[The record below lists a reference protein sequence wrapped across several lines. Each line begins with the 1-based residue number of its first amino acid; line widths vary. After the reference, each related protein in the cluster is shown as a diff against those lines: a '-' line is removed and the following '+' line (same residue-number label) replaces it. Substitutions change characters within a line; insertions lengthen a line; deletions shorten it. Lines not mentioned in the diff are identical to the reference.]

1 MNSHAQVTGQ
11 RIYFHNQIAK
21 ARTFAKHCG
30 KRSKEEISDGDFK
43 SSDMDGNHHFFTPEG
58 ANKKLPEV
66 RPLVS
71 KVVELKKLADKTAPS
86 SRERNRIIDQIG
98 ICIAK
103 LEEIGIE
110 VKDLDTGLIDFPAMR
125 YGEPVCLCWKLGE
138 DEVSYWHGRSEG
150 FRGRKPLKPELAQI
164 R

>member
-1 MNSHAQVTGQ
+1 
-11 RIYFHNQIAK
+11 
-21 ARTFAKHCG
+21 
-30 KRSKEEISDGDFK
+30 
-43 SSDMDGNHHFFTPEG
+43 MDGNHHFFTPEG